1 MLHNAC
7 SREILNYNNA
17 EKFPEVYTRAVYRV
31 CTVPTWYIIES
42 MMENSAALDLLSLED
57 GGSGDSSDKA
67 RERLLAAT
75 ILDSRTSLWK
85 HKVNR
90 IYRFMTTITYVALYG
105 WPSCTV
111 FIPYDHRY
119 IER

>member
-1 MLHNAC
+1 MYARRIPRMH
-7 SREILNYNNA
+7 STHV
-17 EKFPEVYTRAVYRV
+17 VYYYR
-31 CTVPTWYIIES
+31 ES

-57 GGSGDSSDKA
+57 GESGDSSDKA

-90 IYRFMTTITYVALYG
+90 IYRFMTTITYVALCG
-105 WPSCTV
+105 
-111 FIPYDHRY
+111 
-119 IER
+119 